1 MRDFILMMIGAA
13 LVNNVILARFL
24 GLCSFMGVTT
34 RIDTAAG
41 MGLATTFVIT
51 VSSMAD
57 WAVQHWLL
65 DAYGLGYLRTVTFIL
80 VIASAVQFTEL
91 TIKKVS
97 PELFQM
103 LGIYLPLIT
112 TNCAVLGVALLL
124 VEGHM
129 SFIAATLF
137 AFASSVGYSLV
148 MVIFA
153 GLRERLALAQVPR
166 LFAGPPLGFI
176 VASLLAMAFMG
187 FSGIATN

>member
-1 MRDFILMMIGAA
+1 MKEYVLLMISAA

-65 DAYGLGYLRTVTFIL
+65 DPYSLGYLRTVTFIL
-80 VIASAVQFTEL
+80 VIASAVQFTEM

-97 PELFQM
+97 PSLFQM

-124 VEGHM
+124 VEGGM
-129 SFIAATLF
+129 SFLDATLF
-137 AFASSVGYSLV
+137 GFASSLGYSLV

-153 GLRERLALAQVPR
+153 GLRERIALAQVPR
-166 LFAGPPLGFI
+166 LFAGPPIGFI
-176 VASLLAMAFMG
+176 LASLLAMAFMG
-187 FSGIATN
+187 FSGIAAN